1 MDSSITAG
9 NAVGPLSSISCA
21 VPGCTLEAWRCVVI
35 AKGFV
40 GSVLVCVVLA
50 ACTTPSGDTSGPE
63 TSATAAAIQT
73 SEAPISSIAPETTST
88 TRPDSST
95 AGATTAPDSS
105 TVTTST
111 TGSSAEWA
119 SVLPP
124 DLQCEDFVEMDLSF
138 AAALGY
144 WIVSG
149 RPGRMDTDGNDIPC
163 DEQAYSVWLPVVGD
177 GEDAWFAHG
186 LYCRDIVTDR
196 WMGPEV
202 PFLYWL
208 MEGSPDRMDADRDG
222 IPCETLFPEV
232 VLSQFL
238 EDPYLFEDG
247 VPSGLT
253 CDDLRWVRP
262 FYRQAVAY
270 YVTGGFSGMLDDDGD
285 GIPCE
290 NAGFEDEPW
299 DVEWVAEA
307 AAGMSCDQ
315 LADSGR
321 FDHDY
326 FGVVLYWLYYGRPA
340 ELDADRDGLPCHP
353 GWGRSWSLED
363 VKWFTDG
370 LPGYTNAC

>member
-1 MDSSITAG
+1 MRT
-9 NAVGPLSSISCA
+9 
-21 VPGCTLEAWRCVVI
+21 R
-35 AKGFV
+35 GFV
-40 GSVLVCVVLA
+40 GAVVVCAVLA
-50 ACTTPSGDTSGPE
+50 ACTTTSGDTSGPE
-63 TSATAAAIQT
+63 TPTTVAATQA
-73 SEAPISSIAPETTST
+73 SEAPTSSVAPETTST
-88 TRPDSST
+88 TTSASST
-95 AGATTAPDSS
+95 TSTPDAPDST
-105 TVTTST
+105 TVAATTSS
-111 TGSSAEWA
+111 SSAEWE
-119 SVLPP
+119 SILPP
-124 DLQCEDFVEMDLSF
+124 DIQCEDFVEMDLDY

-144 WIVSG
+144 WFVSD
-149 RPGRMDTDGNDIPC
+149 RPSRMDTDGNEIPC
-163 DEQAYSVWLPVVGD
+163 DEQAYSVRLPVVGE
-177 GEDAWFAHG
+177 GEGTWFAHG

-222 IPCETLFPEV
+222 IPCETLFPEI

-238 EDPYLFEDG
+238 EDPYLLEDG

-270 YVTGGFSGMLDDDGD
+270 YVTEGFPGMLDDDGD

-299 DVEWVAEA
+299 DVEWVAES
-307 AAGMSCDQ
+307 AAGMSCDK
-315 LADSGR
+315 LADSER

-326 FGVVLYWLYYGRPA
+326 FGAVLYWLYDGRPA
-340 ELDADRDGLPCHP
+340 ELDADGDGLPCHP

-370 LPGYTNAC
+370 LPDYTNAC